1 VQPKAIFKKV
11 KREKRKNLLEFEA
24 REILEHYK
32 IPVAKWKLVKK
43 VKEAIAFS
51 KKIGFPVV
59 LKIVSKDIIH
69 KTDVG
74 GIFLNLNSE
83 REVEQAFNQILK
95 NVRKNAPRAKIDG
108 ILVQKMIEE
117 GQQVIIGGKKDP
129 QFGQVLM
136 FGGGGVLVELLEDVA
151 FRVVPV
157 SKRDVEEM
165 MQETKVYQILKG
177 YRGKK
182 YDVNS
187 VLNILLKTSK
197 LLEQNP
203 EIVELDLNP
212 VIVLPKNAFAVD
224 ARIVV
229 D

>member
-1 VQPKAIFKKV
+1 MRPGQIFKKV
-11 KREKRKNLLEFEA
+11 KKDKRKNLLEFEA
-24 REILEHYK
+24 REVLEFYK
-32 IPVAKWKLVKK
+32 IPVAKWKLAKK
-43 VKEAIAFS
+43 VGEAVAFS

-83 REVEQAFNQILK
+83 KEVEQAFNQILK
-95 NVRKNAPRAKIDG
+95 NVKKHKPKARIEG
-108 ILVQKMIEE
+108 VLVQNMVKA
-117 GQQVIIGGKKDP
+117 GQEIIIGGKKDS
-129 QFGQVLM
+129 QFGQILM
-136 FGGGGVLVELLEDVA
+136 FGAGGVLVELLEDVA
-151 FRVVPV
+151 FRVIPV
-157 SKRDVEEM
+157 GKRDADEM

-177 YRGKK
+177 FRGKK
-182 YDVNS
+182 YDVGS

-197 LLEQNP
+197 LLEQNQ
-203 EIVELDLNP
+203 EIAELDLNP
-212 VIVLPKNAFAVD
+212 IIVLPKGAFVVD

>member
-1 VQPKAIFKKV
+1 MQPKAIFKKV
-11 KREKRKNLLEFEA
+11 KKDKRKSLLEFEA

-32 IPVAKWKLVKK
+32 IPVAKWRLAKK
-43 VKEAIAFS
+43 VAEAVIFS

-83 REVEQAFNQILK
+83 KEVEQAFNQIIK
-95 NVRKNAPRAKIDG
+95 NVKKHKPKARIDG

-117 GQQVIIGGKKDP
+117 GQHIIVGGKKDP

-136 FGGGGVLVELLEDVA
+136 FGAGGILVELLEDVA
-151 FRVVPV
+151 FRVVPI
-157 SKRDVEEM
+157 SKKDAEEM

-187 VLNILLKTSK
+187 ILNILLKTSK

-203 EIVELDLNP
+203 EIIELDLNP
-212 VIVLPKNAFAVD
+212 IIVLPKNAFTVD